1 MNTDKLTNKNI
12 RQYIPNVL
20 TEVAGE
26 TPLAEKLAPF
36 IGSARIWLETEYL
49 GPDDFLSEA
58 HNDYALR
65 ILVAKAMA
73 DAVPSLDLV
82 VTPTG
87 MAVVN
92 TDSMAPASKER
103 VERLINSLRSYV
115 RVNLCT
121 LVEICKKYPQWLKSL
136 QGKYFCSSFVTLSD
150 CSDFQDSIFGTF
162 DPMHDRCLVIERAMA
177 EEYLG
182 FRLMDRLRL
191 DYHTG
196 SLQPGCRLYGFLHHA
211 VLSLYEEDVTQ
222 SAPECSWRNLLWR
235 VCRPIV
241 NELNLA
247 PEYKEIWELEMG
259 AKFNQPGFVNDIK
272 GGFYF

>member
-1 MNTDKLTNKNI
+1 MKTDKLTNKNI

-36 IGSARIWLETEYL
+36 IDSARIWLETEYL

-103 VERLINSLRSYV
+103 VERLINSLREQVRKSIPTLLDFCRYYEAWQQSERGQYFISTFLNYPPECYGIRELENLSYEDL
-115 RVNLCT
+115 RL
-121 LVEICKKYPQWLKSL
+121 
-136 QGKYFCSSFVTLSD
+136 
-150 CSDFQDSIFGTF
+150 
-162 DPMHDRCLVIERAMA
+162 RAMTVERELA
-177 EEYLG
+177 DRYLG
-182 FRLMDRLRL
+182 RQFMDKLRT
-191 DYHTG
+191 DYSARTVNRGHPLVG
-196 SLQPGCRLYGFLHHA
+196 AMISS
-211 VLSLYEEDVTQ
+211 VLSLI
-222 SAPECSWRNLLWR
+222 APPDGGHVMDQNRLWHAAH
-235 VCRPIV
+235 IV
-241 NELNLA
+241 LNELKFH
-247 PEYKEIWELEMG
+247 PDYKQLWESEMG
-259 AKFNQPGFVNDIK
+259 DQFNNQGFVNDIK